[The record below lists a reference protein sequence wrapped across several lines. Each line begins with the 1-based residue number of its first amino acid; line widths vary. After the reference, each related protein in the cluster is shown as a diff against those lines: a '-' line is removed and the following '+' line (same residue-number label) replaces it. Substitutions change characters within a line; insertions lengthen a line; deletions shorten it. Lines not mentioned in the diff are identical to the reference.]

1 MLADIGDDL
10 LAARI
15 GRFGGIGLHGVA
27 DFGDDEPQSALA
39 AFIERM
45 LADAGGALRI
55 QRYAAALGEQ
65 REPAD
70 YVRIDAALHGRGG
83 EAARQYVVDFIER

>member
-1 MLADIGDDL
+1 
-10 LAARI
+10 
-15 GRFGGIGLHGVA
+15 
-27 DFGDDEPQSALA
+27 
-39 AFIERM
+39 M